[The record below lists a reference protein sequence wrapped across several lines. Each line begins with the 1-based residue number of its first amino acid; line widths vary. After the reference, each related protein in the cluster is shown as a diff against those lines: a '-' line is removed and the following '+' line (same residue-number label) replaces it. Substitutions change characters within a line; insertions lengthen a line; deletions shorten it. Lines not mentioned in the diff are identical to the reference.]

1 MQGTFSSSSLSTLQ
15 RIRGWLIDLDGV
27 IYRGEQ
33 VLDGAA
39 DFVDLLR
46 SEGIP
51 FLFLTNN
58 STRTPEQYAG
68 RLRSMGI
75 TAEPSEF
82 YTSAL
87 ATAEYLTRQAEPGS
101 RILMIGMDG
110 LRQALLDSGFELVH
124 GFKEAQYCVVGYSN
138 KLTYDDLKRATLA
151 IRSGAVFIATNP
163 DPTLPV
169 EEGLIPGIG
178 ATLAAL
184 AAASDVKPTIIGKP
198 HDTIVGLALERLGIP
213 AGVAGILGDR
223 LDTDI
228 LGGQR
233 AGLQTVLVLTGSN
246 DESDLAASDVHP
258 DMLVKDLTELMALWQ
273 RRFVD

>member
-1 MQGTFSSSSLSTLQ
+1 MQDTSSEISSSTLQ

-39 DFVDLLR
+39 EFVELLR
-46 SEGIP
+46 LQEIP

-75 TAEPSEF
+75 AAEPREF

-87 ATAEYLTRQAEPGS
+87 ATAKYLTRRAEPGS
-101 RILMIGMDG
+101 RILMIGTDG

-124 GFKEAQYCVVGYSN
+124 DFKEAEYCVVGYSSE
-138 KLTYDDLKRATLA
+138 LTYDDLKRATLA
-151 IRSGAVFIATNP
+151 IRSGAAFIATNP

-184 AAASDVKPTIIGKP
+184 TAASGVEPAVIGKP
-198 HDTIVGLALERLGIP
+198 HDTIVNLALEQLGIP
-213 AGVAGILGDR
+213 ASATGILGDR

-233 AGLQTVLVLTGSN
+233 AGLQTVFILTGSN
-246 DESDLAASDVHP
+246 DEADLAVSDIHP
-258 DMLVKDLTELMALWQ
+258 NMIVNDLAELMTLWQ
-273 RRFVD
+273 SRFEI